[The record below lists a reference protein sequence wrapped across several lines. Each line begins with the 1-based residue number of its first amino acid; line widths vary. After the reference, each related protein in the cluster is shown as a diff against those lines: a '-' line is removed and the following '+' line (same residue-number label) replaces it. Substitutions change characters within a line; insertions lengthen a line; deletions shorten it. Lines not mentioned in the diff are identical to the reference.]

1 MAARKTH
8 HVTTNPSGGWMVK
21 KAGANR
27 ASVRTETKS
36 EAVKIGR
43 VISQRSGTT
52 LVVHGKDGKIQ
63 KRK

>member
-1 MAARKTH
+1 MTTGKTH
-8 HVTTNPSGGWMVK
+8 HVTPNRDGGWAVK
-21 KAGANR
+21 RAGAQR